1 MSGIPKE
8 DICGRGKRSGLVD
21 AKEVLILSGHRL
33 GASLA
38 EMSDLLGI
46 NASTASRRYVAAKR
60 RLADDERIS
69 EAVANVIRQYEHK
82 A

>member
-1 MSGIPKE
+1 MQYFNAVENCMSDSK
-8 DICGRGKRSGLVD
+8 SF
-21 AKEVLILSGHRL
+21 
-33 GASLA
+33 LA